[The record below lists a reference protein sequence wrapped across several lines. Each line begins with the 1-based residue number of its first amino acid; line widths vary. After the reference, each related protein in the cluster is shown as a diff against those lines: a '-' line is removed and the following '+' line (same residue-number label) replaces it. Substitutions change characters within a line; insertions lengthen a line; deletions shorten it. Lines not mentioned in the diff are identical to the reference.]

1 MVVSAAVAAMFTVFA
16 AVLLW
21 GDRQTRP
28 DRLKAG
34 SDPAKPAASEAVRR
48 HAA

>member
-1 MVVSAAVAAMFTVFA
+1 MFAVFA

-28 DRLKAG
+28 DRLQAG
-34 SDPAKPAASEAVRR
+34 STPAKPATPEAARR
-48 HAA
+48 RAA